1 MTDSIFH
8 WMTALIGVALIAA
21 LAEPFLSKNAIK
33 QTLRVIT
40 AASLIVIVLTPL
52 LHPDLASYA
61 SALRREETSDLWD
74 AEAAAEQDRL
84 LNRTLI
90 ESECRSYILDKGKSL
105 NVPIEDASVSLRW
118 DTEGYWV
125 PAHAQITVTYEN
137 ERSDQLRDLITT
149 ELGIAPSE
157 QEWRT
162 VHEP

>member
-90 ESECRSYILDKGKSL
+90 ES
-105 NVPIEDASVSLRW
+105 
-118 DTEGYWV
+118 
-125 PAHAQITVTYEN
+125 
-137 ERSDQLRDLITT
+137 
-149 ELGIAPSE
+149 
-157 QEWRT
+157 
-162 VHEP
+162 